1 MIATCLQVVVSAYLW
16 IPCGIV
22 ATGTDLA
29 VVFGFAQ
36 TAILA
41 WSGDRSMTFP
51 FENLIYVQAQCIFL
65 NCSLYRILRSD
76 SLQEN

>member
-36 TAILA
+36 NATLA
-41 WSGDRSMTFP
+41 MSGDRPETVS
-51 FENLIYVQAQCIFL
+51 FESLIFVQAQCNFQNNIFVQ
-65 NCSLYRILRSD
+65 NSTFR
-76 SLQEN
+76 